1 MNGMKQ
7 NWEYKKLGDVCVQI
21 CDGSHAPPQGIE
33 FSDYPM
39 LSSKNIFFDSLNY
52 DEPRFLTKDDFDAEN
67 KRTNISGGDVL
78 LTIVGTVGRSCVV
91 VEPFKKFVLQ
101 RSVAVLKPK
110 KTLLISRFLMYKMTS
125 LSSYFEREARGVAQ
139 KGIYLKQLSQLPIP
153 VPPLSEQQR
162 IVAEL
167 DLLTGI
173 IDRQNAQLKE
183 LDTLAQSIF
192 YDMFG
197 DPIENPKG
205 WKVKKLEEVCAK
217 IVDCPHSTPK
227 KVDYK
232 TNYPCIR
239 TSELKGG
246 SISWD
251 SMQYLEKE
259 ESEIRIARLKPIAG
273 DIVFGRE
280 GTIGDAV
287 ILPEGFCFSLGQ
299 RTMLLRAES
308 SLVLNYFLHR
318 TLMSDW
324 VKRQIDAV
332 NVSSTVAHLNIK
344 DFRQFDIPVPP
355 LALQQSFA
363 DKIQS
368 IENQKA
374 KIKTSIADTQKFL
387 DYTMDKYF
395 G

>member
-1 MNGMKQ
+1 
-7 NWEYKKLGDVCVQI
+7 
-21 CDGSHAPPQGIE
+21 
-33 FSDYPM
+33 
-39 LSSKNIFFDSLNY
+39 
-52 DEPRFLTKDDFDAEN
+52 
-67 KRTNISGGDVL
+67 
-78 LTIVGTVGRSCVV
+78 
-91 VEPFKKFVLQ
+91 
-101 RSVAVLKPK
+101 
-110 KTLLISRFLMYKMTS
+110 MYKMTS

-173 IDRQNAQLKE
+173 IDKQNAQLKE

-205 WKVKKLEEVCAK
+205 WEVKKLEEVCAK

-259 ESEIRIARLKPIAG
+259 EYEIRIARLKPIAG

-363 DKIQS
+363 KKIQS
-368 IENQKA
+368 IEKQKDA
-374 KIKTSIADTQKFL
+374 IRASIADTQKLL

>member
-1 MNGMKQ
+1 MKQ

-67 KRTNISGGDVL
+67 KRTNISDGDVL

-153 VPPLSEQQR
+153 VPPLSEQKR
-162 IVAEL
+162 IVEEL

-173 IDRQNAQLKE
+173 IDKQKAQLKE

-197 DPIENPKG
+197 DPIENEKGWTVELLKHHTTKIGSGATPKG
-205 WKVKKLEEVCAK
+205 GNESYKSEGIPLIRSLNVYNGCFRYKDLAYIDDVQAAALDNVVLQQDDVLLNITGASVARCCIVPNELVSGRVNQHVSILRPKEHLKSVFLCAQLISDEYQRKLL
-217 IVDCPHSTPK
+217 H
-227 KVDYK
+227 
-232 TNYPCIR
+232 
-239 TSELKGG
+239 
-246 SISWD
+246 D
-251 SMQYLEKE
+251 SKSNGATREALTKSQLEN
-259 ESEIRIARLKPIAG
+259 LP
-273 DIVFGRE
+273 F
-280 GTIGDAV
+280 
-287 ILPEGFCFSLGQ
+287 ILP
-299 RTMLLRAES
+299 
-308 SLVLNYFLHR
+308 
-318 TLMSDW
+318 
-324 VKRQIDAV
+324 
-332 NVSSTVAHLNIK
+332 
-344 DFRQFDIPVPP
+344 P
-355 LALQQSFA
+355 LPLQQSFA
-363 DKIQS
+363 NKIQS

-374 KIKTSIADTQKFL
+374 KINQSIAETQKLL

>member
-1 MNGMKQ
+1 MKQ
-7 NWEYKKLGDVCVQI
+7 KWEYKKLGDVCVQI

-52 DEPRFLTKDDFDAEN
+52 DEPRFLTKDDFEAEN
-67 KRTNISGGDVL
+67 KRTNISDGDVL

-101 RSVAVLKPK
+101 RSVAVLKPNRK
-110 KTLLISRFLMYKMTS
+110 LLAPRFLMYKMTS
-125 LSSYFEREARGVAQ
+125 LSSFFEREARGVAQ

-153 VPPLSEQQR
+153 VPPLEEQQR

-173 IDRQNAQLKE
+173 IDKQNAQLKE
-183 LDTLAQSIF
+183 LDTLTQSIF

-205 WKVKKLEEVCAK
+205 WEVKKLGDVCNVGSSRRIFANEYVERGVPFYRSKEV
-217 IVDCPHSTPK
+217 I
-227 KVDYK
+227 
-232 TNYPCIR
+232 
-239 TSELKGG
+239 
-246 SISWD
+246 
-251 SMQYLEKE
+251 EK
-259 ESEIRIARLKPIAG
+259 SKNKPISVELFISQERYEQLKQENGIPSVG
-273 DIVFGRE
+273 DLLITAV
-280 GTIGDAV
+280 GTIGEIWVVDSNQPFYFKDGNIIWLSSLSTLV
-287 ILPEGFCFSLGQ
+287 SPSFFKFSLEKLIAEYKKKMTVGSAYSAL
-299 RTMLLRAES
+299 TIVNLKKMEILL
-308 SLVLNYFLHR
+308 
-318 TLMSDW
+318 
-324 VKRQIDAV
+324 
-332 NVSSTVAHLNIK
+332 
-344 DFRQFDIPVPP
+344 PP

-368 IENQKA
+368 IEKQKSA
-374 KIKTSIADTQKFL
+374 IKASIADTQKLL

>member
-1 MNGMKQ
+1 MKQ

-67 KRTNISGGDVL
+67 KRTNISDGDVL

-153 VPPLSEQQR
+153 VPPLAEQQR

-173 IDRQNAQLKE
+173 IDKLKAQLKE

-205 WKVKKLEEVCAK
+205 WEVKKISDVATVKIGPFGSLLHAK
-217 IVDCPHSTPK
+217 DYVNGGHPVINPIHLNLGKIFADESFTVD
-227 KVDYK
+227 DAMYEQMQAYK
-232 TNYPCIR
+232 LQLN
-239 TSELKGG
+239 
-246 SISWD
+246 D
-251 SMQYLEKE
+251 V
-259 ESEIRIARLKPIAG
+259 
-273 DIVFGRE
+273 VFGRRGDIGRCALVEKGQE
-280 GTIGDAV
+280 GYLCGTGSLFVRFNEI
-287 ILPEGFCFSLGQ
+287 INPTFSIAALMHESITDYLVKKAKGA
-299 RTMLLRAES
+299 TML
-308 SLVLNYFLHR
+308 
-318 TLMSDW
+318 
-324 VKRQIDAV
+324 
-332 NVSSTVAHLNIK
+332 NINCGIVE
-344 DFRQFDIPVPP
+344 DIPIILPP
-355 LALQQSFA
+355 LALQQTFA

-368 IENQKA
+368 IERQKLA
-374 KIKTSIADTQKFL
+374 IKTSIADTQKLL

>member
-1 MNGMKQ
+1 MKR
-7 NWEYKKLGDVCVQI
+7 NWEYKKLGEVCTIERGGSPRPIEKFITDDPNGLNWIKIGDAVEGSKYI
-21 CDGSHAPPQGIE
+21 TSTKEKIKPEGLKKTRLVHKGDFILSNSMSFGRPYILDIDGCIHDGWLVIHDE
-33 FSDYPM
+33 NKVFDKIYLYYL
-39 LSSKNIFFDSLNY
+39 LSSPNMYSEFKRLAVGGVVNNLNSQLV
-52 DEPRFLTKDDFDAEN
+52 RN
-67 KRTNISGGDVL
+67 V
-78 LTIVGTVGRSCVV
+78 
-91 VEPFKKFVLQ
+91 
-101 RSVAVLKPK
+101 SVA
-110 KTLLISRFLMYKMTS
+110 I
-125 LSSYFEREARGVAQ
+125 
-139 KGIYLKQLSQLPIP
+139 
-153 VPPLSEQQR
+153 PPLEEQSR
-162 IVAEL
+162 IVAKL

-173 IDRQNAQLKE
+173 IDKQNAQFKE
-183 LDTLAQSIF
+183 LDNLAQAIF

-205 WKVKKLEEVCAK
+205 WAFEKLENVCSN

-232 TNYPCIR
+232 TEYPCIR

-246 SISWD
+246 SISWT

-259 ESEIRIARLKPIAG
+259 EYEIRIARLKPVAG

-287 ILPEGFCFSLGQ
+287 ILPEGYNFSLGQ
-299 RTMLLRAES
+299 RTMLLRANS
-308 SLVLNYFLHR
+308 ALMLNHFLHR
-318 TLMSDW
+318 TLMSEW

-344 DFRQFDIPVPP
+344 DFRQFNIPLPP
-355 LALQQSFA
+355 LAIQQSFA
-363 DKIQS
+363 EKIQS
-368 IENQKA
+368 IEKQKETIRA
-374 KIKTSIADTQKFL
+374 SIADTQKLL